1 MKKGTFLLFAI
12 LSFQCSYA
20 QWWNAYSEKTGL
32 ILSLH
37 QTDSAFELYSPL
49 QTSDPIPVSKW
60 SLKNDTLHLECASIG
75 FKATLTRNTTP
86 LPPSERG
93 DEDRSSSKKGD
104 EDGDVHSLPFPL
116 SEGGQITWTGTW
128 RQGLMKESV
137 TFRPTDTLFQLRRP
151 QTPQPPYHFDE
162 ETITA
167 DYTDSHGNTVHLEG
181 TLTVPRQPSSS
192 SPKLGEG
199 DRRSTAVEEC
209 VKFPTLLLVSG
220 SGQQNRDEE
229 IFQHK
234 PFLVL
239 ADYLASRGIAVLRY
253 DDRGVGASHCSPPD
267 TGGVPRRG
275 EGVSDGRACLDSA
288 DTYLF
293 AEDAEAMFNVL
304 KNNPHVD
311 PNRLG
316 IGGHSEG
323 GAIAPMVAARN
334 KDVKFVVMLAGQGC
348 TGLEVL
354 VQQNEAIFKANGLS
368 ERLVAVRT
376 NCFRELFQLPEG
388 SKKKDYQEVID
399 RHTASLSKQQL
410 DSIGLGKGSA
420 YQMKQQLDSRWM
432 RTFLSLNPA
441 DYLPKVQ
448 CPILA
453 LQGAKDCQVVAVP
466 NIEQI
471 TLLTGKNSHCEIFA
485 NLNHL
490 FQHCTTG
497 SPNEYMMIEET
508 FAPEAMKAIADWIL
522 ALP

>member
-60 SLKNDTLHLECASIG
+60 SLQNDTLRLECASIG
-75 FKATLTRNTTP
+75 FKTTLRQQ
-86 LPPSERG
+86 
-93 DEDRSSSKKGD
+93 D
-104 EDGDVHSLPFPL
+104 SL
-116 SEGGQITWTGTW
+116 WVGTW
-128 RQGLMKESV
+128 RQGIMKEAII
-137 TFRPTDTLFQLRRP
+137 FRPADTLFQLRRP
-151 QTPQPPYHFDE
+151 QTPQPPYRFDE
-162 ETITA
+162 ETVSA
-167 DYTDSHGNTVHLEG
+167 DYTDSQGNKVHLEG
-181 TLTVPRQPSSS
+181 ALTYLKQSSS

-199 DRRSTAVEEC
+199 DRRSTVVEEC

-253 DDRGVGASHCSPPD
+253 DDRGVGASFCTSPSSPSNS
-267 TGGVPRRG
+267 PSKL
-275 EGVSDGRACLDSA
+275 EGVAEGQGRMSTASGEACIDSA

-323 GAIAPMVAARN
+323 GAIAPMLATRN

-354 VQQNEAIFKANGLS
+354 LQQNDALYRANGLS
-368 ERLVAVRT
+368 NSLLSIRNICMRDLLGPLASSRHHPT
-376 NCFRELFQLPEG
+376 AKELQA
-388 SKKKDYQEVID
+388 IIN
-399 RHTASLSKQQL
+399 RHTTGLSKVQL
-410 DSIGLGKGSA
+410 DSIGLGKGAA
-420 YQMKQQLDSRWM
+420 YTLKQQLATPWM
-432 RTFLSLNPA
+432 QSFLSLAPA
-441 DYLPKVQ
+441 DYLPMVK
-448 CPILA
+448 CPVLA
-453 LQGAKDCQVVAVP
+453 LNGSKDLQVLPHP
-466 NIEQI
+466 NLEQI
-471 TLLTGKNSHCEIFA
+471 KKLCPQADCRELPR
-485 NLNHL
+485 LNHL

-497 SPNEYMMIEET
+497 LPSEYLMIEET
-508 FAPEAMKAIADWIL
+508 FSEEAMKAIADWIL